1 MIYATVSDMQ
11 ARYKKSS
18 LDLLTKAKSEDGK
31 PDDAFIESALSD
43 AGGLIDSYISARYVL
58 PLSVVPQALAQQCC
72 AIAFYYLNDQRATDQ
87 TRLRY
92 EDALRWLRD
101 VRDGKIQLGTD
112 SAGETPESEDY
123 AQVISDPLVF
133 SRDQKGFI

>member
-1 MIYATVSDMQ
+1 M
-11 ARYKKSS
+11 
-18 LDLLTKAKSEDGK
+18 
-31 PDDAFIESALSD
+31 SALSD

-72 AIAFYYLNDQRATDQ
+72 AIAFITSTISAPPTKRACAMKMPCAGCVMFET
-87 TRLRY
+87 
-92 EDALRWLRD
+92 EDP
-101 VRDGKIQLGTD
+101 LGTD
-112 SAGETPESEDY
+112 SAGDVPESEDY

>member
-11 ARYKKSS
+11 ARYQKRN

-31 PDDAFIESALSD
+31 PDDAFIESALND
-43 AGGLIDSYISARYVL
+43 ACGLVDSYISARYVL

-72 AIAFYYLNDQRATDQ
+72 AIAFYYLNDLRATEQ

-123 AQVISDPLVF
+123 VQVISDPLVF